1 MTFGTNGAYTYT
13 PTAGY
18 DGPDSY
24 TFTAV
29 AGGAGED
36 STVGTVNFTVNE
48 VNDLTLAPPANT
60 VNENS
65 SVTGNVLTGAV
76 DSDGPHSGIAVTA
89 GTFSTTHGSITIAA
103 NGAYTYTPTAGY
115 DGADSHTFTAVAGG
129 AGEDSTVGTVNF
141 TVNEVNDLTLD
152 PQSV

>member
-1 MTFGTNGAYTYT
+1 MTFGTNGAYTQT
-13 PTAGY
+13 PTRGY
-18 DGPDSY
+18 DGQDSY

-48 VNDLTLAPPANT
+48 VNDLTLAPPANS

-76 DSDGPHSGIAVTA
+76 DAEGNTITVTA
-89 GTFSTTHGSITIAA
+89 GTFATTHGSITNAA
-103 NGAYTYTPTAGY
+103 NGKIGKTSCT
-115 DGADSHTFTAVAGG
+115 
-129 AGEDSTVGTVNF
+129 E
-141 TVNEVNDLTLD
+141 NE
-152 PQSV
+152 

>member
-60 VNENS
+60 VDENS
-65 SVTGNVLTGAV
+65 SVTGNVLDGAV
-76 DSDGPHSGIAVTA
+76 DTDGPHSGITVTA
-89 GTFSTTHGSITIAA
+89 GTFATTNGSITIAA
-103 NGAYTYTPTAGY
+103 DGSYTYTPTPGY
-115 DGADSHTFTAVAGG
+115 DGSDSYTFTAVSGG

>member
-76 DSDGPHSGIAVTA
+76 DSEHQTITVTA
-89 GTFSTTHGSITIAA
+89 GTFATANGSITIAA
-103 NGAYTYTPTAGY
+103 DGSYTYTPTPGY
-115 DGADSHTFTAVAGG
+115 DGPDSYTFTATAETG
-129 AGEDSTVGTVNF
+129 AGADSTVGTVNF
-141 TVNEVNDLTLD
+141 TVNEVNDRK
-152 PQSV
+152 